1 MKRKILADLNI
12 INIGIIRPVIYA
24 SYSILRYYHPGMN
37 DAIEKTNENSKKPS
51 KRDDNNKN
59 QRAIVSK
66 DIKKRMDQ
74 AITKPNIDG
83 DPTRSDE

>member
-1 MKRKILADLNI
+1 MNI
-12 INIGIIRPVIYA
+12 INVGIIRSVIYA
-24 SYSILRYYHPGMN
+24 SYSILRHYHPGMN
-37 DAIEKTNENSKKPS
+37 DSIEKTKENSKKPS
-51 KRDDNNKN
+51 QRDENNKN

>member
-12 INIGIIRPVIYA
+12 INIGSIRSVIYA

-37 DAIEKTNENSKKPS
+37 DIIEKTNENSKKPS
-51 KRDDNNKN
+51 ERDDNNEN

>member
-12 INIGIIRPVIYA
+12 INIGSIRSVIYA

-37 DAIEKTNENSKKPS
+37 DTIEKTNENSKKPS

>member
-1 MKRKILADLNI
+1 MH
-12 INIGIIRPVIYA
+12 
-24 SYSILRYYHPGMN
+24 YYHAGMN
-37 DAIEKTNENSKKPS
+37 DNINRTKENSKKPS
-51 KRDDNNKN
+51 QIDDNNKN

>member
-1 MKRKILADLNI
+1 
-12 INIGIIRPVIYA
+12 
-24 SYSILRYYHPGMN
+24 MN
-37 DAIEKTNENSKKPS
+37 DTIEKTNENSKKPS

>member
-1 MKRKILADLNI
+1 
-12 INIGIIRPVIYA
+12 
-24 SYSILRYYHPGMN
+24 MN
-37 DAIEKTNENSKKPS
+37 DNIERTKENSKKKPFQ
-51 KRDDNNKN
+51 RADNNKT

-66 DIKKRMDQ
+66 DIKNRMEE

>member
-1 MKRKILADLNI
+1 
-12 INIGIIRPVIYA
+12 
-24 SYSILRYYHPGMN
+24 MN
-37 DAIEKTNENSKKPS
+37 DSIEKTKENSKEPS
-51 KRDDNNKN
+51 QRDENNKN

>member
-1 MKRKILADLNI
+1 
-12 INIGIIRPVIYA
+12 
-24 SYSILRYYHPGMN
+24 MN
-37 DAIEKTNENSKKPS
+37 DIIERTKENSKKPS
-51 KRDDNNKN
+51 QRDDNNKN

-74 AITKPNIDG
+74 AIAKPNIDG

>member
-1 MKRKILADLNI
+1 
-12 INIGIIRPVIYA
+12 
-24 SYSILRYYHPGMN
+24 MN
-37 DAIEKTNENSKKPS
+37 DTIEKTNENSKKPS
-51 KRDDNNKN
+51 ERDDNNKN